1 MPSLLSFTIENFLSF
16 SSAQTI
22 RFGEDEMRPI
32 TAIFGANAGGKSNI
46 FKAMRAMKNCILHSA
61 EANWSLPYNPFLLNE
76 KGPEA
81 PSRLHVTF
89 RCSEGVFEYGFS
101 FDEERVIQ
109 EELKGRTEGSSKMK
123 TIFRRDADGSLSA
136 SSAKQGFGKR
146 LLKKTR
152 EGTLLVTKAHEDNN
166 PYANTVFDFFKKV
179 RIDLDALL
187 DNRGVFV
194 SLLARDEDL
203 RQRTLEL
210 LQQCDFS
217 IRNLSVEEVDVHVPK
232 EVVSTLPEDMREELA
247 LATWRMF
254 TTEHAIRNDEGEIVG
269 MRTMD
274 FWSAES
280 LGTRQFLRVAVR
292 ILDAIDKGYILFI
305 DEFATSVH
313 QDLIRALFDLIENQ
327 EGPTKGKLV
336 LNTQNT
342 AVMNAGLKRDAIV
355 LIEKGLS
362 EQSVIVPLSSRH
374 ARESEAFEKR
384 YREGLYGGVPFVGRG

>member
-16 SSAQTI
+16 SSSQTI

-46 FKAMRAMKNCILHSA
+46 LKAMSAMKGCILHSA

-76 KGPEA
+76 KGSGE

-89 RCSEGVFEYGFS
+89 RCPEGVFDYGFS
-101 FDEERVIQ
+101 FDGERVFEEALQ
-109 EELKGRTEGSSKMK
+109 ERPEGSNKMK
-123 TIFRRDADGSLSA
+123 TIFRRGSDGDLSA
-136 SSAKQGFGKR
+136 SSARQGFGKK

-152 EGTLLVTKAHEDNN
+152 EGTLLITKAHEDNN
-166 PYANTVFDFFKKV
+166 PYANVVFDFFKKIRV
-179 RIDLDALL
+179 DLDALL
-187 DNRGVFV
+187 DNHGVFV
-194 SLLARDEDL
+194 SLLARDEGL
-203 RQRTLEL
+203 RHKTLEL
-210 LQQCDFS
+210 LRQCDFS
-217 IRNLSVEEVDVHVPK
+217 IRGLSVDEADIPEEVIAA
-232 EVVSTLPEDMREELA
+232 LPEEIREVFPLRKG
-247 LATWRMF
+247 LMF

-274 FWSAES
+274 FWGDES

-313 QDLIRALFDLIENQ
+313 QDLICALFDLVENQ
-327 EGPTKGKLV
+327 EGPIKGKLV

-342 AVMNAGLKRDAIV
+342 AVMNAGLKRDAII